1 VIAPISIEV
10 FPLMRKDGMPEKAR
24 EIYVELKKA
33 LFNVIYDQAGSIGRR
48 YARADE
54 IGCPYCLTIDYT
66 TLDDNTV
73 TIRDRDSMKQIRVPV
88 TELSDILRQ
97 LIEETLKFEN
107 AGQAV

>member
-54 IGCPYCLTIDYT
+54 IGCPYCITIDYT
-66 TLDDNTV
+66 TLEDDTV
-73 TIRDRDSMKQIRVPV
+73 TIRDRDSMKQIRAPV
-88 TELSDILRQ
+88 SELVDIFRQ
-97 LIEETLKFEN
+97 LLEENIKFEE
-107 AGQAV
+107 AGQPV